1 MPRVDLLNAHVRAL
15 SADDIDAIRPLARRH
30 GYRPTLT
37 DTLRFCVELAAALSR
52 HVDNNGVIAGLPEGF
67 SWPKRVRHKPGAVD
81 RLLMKHGRPSN
92 TSTGAVGPPNVTDQP
107 TTSDGGMRLT

>member
-67 SWPKRVRHKPGAVD
+67 SWPKRVRHKPGCFD
-81 RLLMKHGRPSN
+81 RLMERRARRQNHDDPD
-92 TSTGAVGPPNVTDQP
+92 TGYAPDA
-107 TTSDGGMRLT
+107 

>member
-52 HVDNNGVIAGLPEGF
+52 HVDNNGVIAELPEGF
-67 SWPKRVRHKPGAVD
+67 SWPKRFQRRPDCFGRLDRNRTEQARRADADPGSPAA
-81 RLLMKHGRPSN
+81 L
-92 TSTGAVGPPNVTDQP
+92 TEVT
-107 TTSDGGMRLT
+107 